1 MSPVLMTV
9 CGLAGTVAL
18 VAVSAVPLARWM
30 KQRESLSAAAAFRRQ
45 RETLEAK
52 FFELA
57 SRSGKPRG
65 LRWVK
70 CDWQP
75 GYTLAREAQSGL
87 LTAFVSIELHFEA
100 IEGGDMEDVAAV
112 GTVRDACAL
121 FHYQYGQWGTGGRA
135 LFNMNASDAV
145 AKLPG
150 QFVAVEWSRELGTE
164 GTEGNG

>member
-1 MSPVLMTV
+1 MSPGWMIV
-9 CGLAGTVAL
+9 CGLFSTAAM
-18 VAVSAVPLARWM
+18 VAVSAIPLARWM
-30 KQRESLSAAAAFRRQ
+30 KQREVQQARGAFRRQ

-57 SRSGKPRG
+57 SQCGKPRG
-65 LRWVK
+65 LRWVR

-75 GYTLAREAQSGL
+75 DVAFAREVRSGL

-112 GTVRDACAL
+112 GTVRDACAV
-121 FHYQYGQWGTGGRA
+121 FHYQHGQWGTGGKA

-145 AKLPG
+145 SRLQG
-150 QFVAVEWSRELGTE
+150 QFAAVEE
-164 GTEGNG
+164 